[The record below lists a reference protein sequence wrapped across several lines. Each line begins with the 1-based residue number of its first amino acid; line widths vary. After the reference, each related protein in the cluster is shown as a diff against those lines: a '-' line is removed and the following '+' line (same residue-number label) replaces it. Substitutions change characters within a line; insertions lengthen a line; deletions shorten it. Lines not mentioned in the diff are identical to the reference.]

1 MGTNS
6 MHVAKTG
13 LNAQQRRMQVI
24 ANNLANVNT
33 TGFKRERV
41 NFETIKIFG
50 KVKVGDDL
58 DKKDL
63 NRILKD
69 LYETNFFENV
79 NLSFKDS
86 ILTIDLKENPIIQ
99 NLIIKGVENKSL
111 KEKLTETISL
121 KEKNPYVESVIKSNL
136 NDLKN
141 ILQEVGFYF
150 SKVEILQK
158 ENINNTID
166 LIIDVDLGK
175 KAFVNKIIF
184 LGDKKFKKRKLLNV
198 ITSEEDKFWKFI
210 SSKRLLNKQRIELD
224 KRLLLNFYKNQGYY
238 NVSIL
243 DETVQYDDN
252 QNFNIVFN
260 IESGPKF
267 YFGKFN
273 IDLPSDF
280 DKKYFD
286 KIEKKLNKF
295 SGDKYSLKVVEKML
309 SEIEKIASNKQYEF
323 VNANIGEIISG
334 NNINVTISLL
344 NDEPNIFVSKINIFG
359 NNVTIEDVIR
369 NEFII
374 DEGDPFNKILFQ
386 KSINNIKS
394 TNIFKTVE
402 AQLVDTDNELEKT
415 IDITVEEKP
424 TGQIS
429 AGAGIGTSGASTSFG
444 IQENNFLGKGII
456 LDSNL
461 SLSEETI
468 KGLFSYTKPKF
479 RNTDRDLI
487 LTVESQE
494 TDRLESFGYKTAES
508 GFLIGTRFEQLED
521 FYIKPQFSL
530 YYETLDTASTAS
542 DLLKKQEGDYLDAL
556 FSYSLQLDRRDQS
569 YQPTDGYLSTFYQSL
584 PLNVE
589 DNQTVVNSYE
599 IKNYYEY
606 FDDLIASISVFTKA
620 ANSLGED
627 DVRISDRLYLP
638 SRKLRGFQSGK
649 VGPID
654 GGDFVGGNYLA
665 SFNAASE
672 IPVFESLESIDFSVF
687 YDAACVWGVDYNSQ
701 LNDSSALRSA
711 VGLGIDWYTPIGP
724 LSFSFT
730 QPLSKKTTDKTET
743 FRFNLGTTF

>member
-1 MGTNS
+1 MKNKLAIILILLLCS
-6 MHVAKTG
+6 SYSFAEIVKKIKITG
-13 LNAQQRRMQVI
+13 ND
-24 ANNLANVNT
+24 
-33 TGFKRERV
+33 RV
-41 NFETIKIFG
+41 NSETIKVFG
-50 KVKVGDDL
+50 GVALNDDL
-58 DKKDL
+58 DTDDL
-63 NRILKD
+63 NNILKK

-79 NLSFKDS
+79 NLTLNNS
-86 ILTIDLKENPIIQ
+86 ILKITVVENAIVQ
-99 NLIIKGVENKSL
+99 NLIIRGIDNDNL
-111 KEKLTETISL
+111 KRDISETISI
-121 KEKNPYVESVIKSNL
+121 KEKNPYIENKVR
-136 NDLKN
+136 NDLNNVKN
-141 ILQEVGFYF
+141 FLQEVGFYF
-150 SKVEILQK
+150 SSVDILK
-158 ENINNTID
+158 KDNSNNTID
-166 LIIDVDLGK
+166 LIFEIDLGD
-175 KAFVNKIIF
+175 KAYINEIVF

-198 ITSEEDKFWKFI
+198 ITSEENKFWKFI
-210 SSKRLLNKQRIELD
+210 SNKKLLNKQRIELD
-224 KRLLLNFYKNQGYY
+224 KRLLVSFYKNQGYY

-243 DETVQYDDN
+243 DETVQFDD
-252 QNFNIVFN
+252 QKNFKIVFN
-260 IESGPKF
+260 IDSGKKF
-267 YFGKFN
+267 YFGNFN
-273 IDLPSDF
+273 INLPKDF
-280 DKKYFD
+280 EKSYFD

-295 SGDKYSLKVVEKML
+295 SGEKYSFKIIEKML
-309 SEIEKIASNKQYEF
+309 TQIEKIASNKQYEF
-323 VNANIGEIISG
+323 VNADIDEKI
-334 NNINVTISLL
+334 NNDKIDITIKLL
-344 NDEPNIFVSKINIFG
+344 NDEPNIYVKKINIFG

-402 AQLVDTDNELEKT
+402 AQLVDTDNKLEKT

-424 TGQIS
+424 TGAIS
-429 AGAGIGTSGASTSFG
+429 AGAGVGTSGASTSFG

-479 RNTDRDLI
+479 NNTDRDLI

-542 DLLKKQEGDYLDAL
+542 SLLKKQEGDYLDAL

-606 FDDLIASISVFTKA
+606 FDDLIASFSVFTKA

-672 IPVFESLESIDFSVF
+672 IPVFESLESIDFSIF
-687 YDAACVWGVDYNSQ
+687 YDAANVWGVDYNSK

>member
-1 MGTNS
+1 MIFRIMKNKL
-6 MHVAKTG
+6 A
-13 LNAQQRRMQVI
+13 VI
-24 ANNLANVNT
+24 IIFLFCSTYSFAEIVKKIEIVGN
-33 TGFKRERV
+33 ERV
-41 NFETIKIFG
+41 NSETIRIFG
-50 KVKVGDDL
+50 GIELNDNLNTDDL
-58 DKKDL
+58 NK
-63 NRILKD
+63 ILKK

-79 NLSFKDS
+79 NLTLNNS
-86 ILTIDLKENPIIQ
+86 ILRIRVVENAIVQ
-99 NLIIKGVENKSL
+99 NLIIKGIDNDNL
-111 KEKLTETISL
+111 KKDISEIIII
-121 KEKNPYVESVIKSNL
+121 KEKNPYLENKIK
-136 NDLKN
+136 NDLNNVKN
-141 ILQEVGFYF
+141 FLQEVGFYF
-150 SKVEILQK
+150 ASVDVLKK
-158 ENINNTID
+158 NNSNNTID
-166 LIIDVDLGK
+166 LIFEIDLGD
-175 KAFVNKIIF
+175 KAYINEIVF

-198 ITSEEDKFWKFI
+198 ITSEENRFWKFI
-210 SSKRLLNKQRIELD
+210 SNKRLLNKQRIELD
-224 KRLLLNFYKNQGYY
+224 KRLLVSFYKNQGYY

-243 DETVQYDDN
+243 DETVQFDN
-252 QNFNIVFN
+252 EQNFKIVFN
-260 IESGPKF
+260 IDSGKKF
-267 YFGKFN
+267 FFGNFN
-273 IDLPSDF
+273 IDLPEDF
-280 DKKYFD
+280 EKSYFE
-286 KIEKKLNKF
+286 KISKKLNKF
-295 SGDKYSLKVVEKML
+295 SGEKYSFKIIEKML
-309 SEIEKIASNKQYEF
+309 TQIEKIASSKQYEF
-323 VNANIGEIISG
+323 VNADIEEKINDDKINI
-334 NNINVTISLL
+334 TIKLL
-344 NDEPNIFVSKINIFG
+344 NDEPNIYVKKINIFG

-369 NEFII
+369 NELII

-394 TNIFKTVE
+394 TNIFKTVD
-402 AQLVDTDNELEKT
+402 AQLVNTDNELEKT

-687 YDAACVWGVDYNSQ
+687 YDAANVWGVDYNSQ

>member
-1 MGTNS
+1 MIFRIIKN
-6 MHVAKTG
+6 K
-13 LNAQQRRMQVI
+13 LVI
-24 ANNLANVNT
+24 FFIFMLCSSYSFAEIVKKIEIEGN
-33 TGFKRERV
+33 ERV
-41 NFETIKIFG
+41 NSETIKIFG
-50 KVKVGDDL
+50 GVKLNDNLNTDDL
-58 DKKDL
+58 NKVLKK
-63 NRILKD
+63 

-79 NLSFKDS
+79 NITLNNS
-86 ILTIDLKENPIIQ
+86 ILSIRVVENPIVQ
-99 NLIIKGVENKSL
+99 NLIIKGIDNDNL
-111 KEKLTETISL
+111 KKKISETITI
-121 KEKNPYVESVIKSNL
+121 KEKNPYLENKIK
-136 NDLKN
+136 NDLNNVKN
-141 ILQEVGFYF
+141 FLQEVGFYF
-150 SKVEILQK
+150 SSVDILK
-158 ENINNTID
+158 KDNSNNTID
-166 LIIDVDLGK
+166 LIFEIDLGD
-175 KAFVNKIIF
+175 KAYINEIVF

-198 ITSEEDKFWKFI
+198 ITSEENRFWKFI
-210 SSKRLLNKQRIELD
+210 SNKKLLNKQRIELD
-224 KRLLLNFYKNQGYY
+224 KRLLVSFYKNQGYY

-243 DETVQYDDN
+243 DETVQFDDK
-252 QNFNIVFN
+252 QNFKIVFN
-260 IESGPKF
+260 IDSGKKF
-267 YFGKFN
+267 FFGNFN
-273 IDLPSDF
+273 IDLPEDF
-280 DKKYFD
+280 EKSYFE
-286 KIEKKLNKF
+286 KISKKLNKF
-295 SGDKYSLKVVEKML
+295 SGEKYSFKIIEKML
-309 SEIEKIASNKQYEF
+309 TQIEKIASNKQYEF
-323 VNANIGEIISG
+323 VNADINEKINDDKIDITIKLLNDEPKIYVKKINISG
-334 NNINVTISLL
+334 NNI
-344 NDEPNIFVSKINIFG
+344 
-359 NNVTIEDVIR
+359 TIEDVIR

-394 TNIFKTVE
+394 TNIFKNVD
-402 AQLVDTDNELEKT
+402 AQLQDTDNEFEKT
-415 IDITVEEKP
+415 IDITVDEKP

-429 AGAGIGTSGASTSFG
+429 AGAGVGTSGASTSFG

-479 RNTDRDLI
+479 KNTDRDLI
-487 LTVESQE
+487 LTIESQE

-521 FYIKPQFSL
+521 FYIKPEFSF

-542 DLLKKQEGDYLDAL
+542 SLLKKQEGDYLDAL

-606 FDDLIASISVFTKA
+606 FDDLVASISVFTKA

-627 DVRISDRLYLP
+627 DVRVSDRLYLP
-638 SRKLRGFQSGK
+638 SRKLRGFQAGK

-672 IPVFESLESIDFSVF
+672 IPLLESLESIDFSVF
-687 YDAACVWGVDYNSQ
+687 YDAANVWGVDYNSQ

>member
-1 MGTNS
+1 MKNKL
-6 MHVAKTG
+6 A
-13 LNAQQRRMQVI
+13 VI
-24 ANNLANVNT
+24 IIFLLCSSYSFAEIVNKIEIV
-33 TGFKRERV
+33 GNERV
-41 NFETIKIFG
+41 NSETIRIFG
-50 KVKVGDDL
+50 GIELNDNLNTDDL
-58 DKKDL
+58 NK
-63 NRILKD
+63 ILKK

-79 NLSFKDS
+79 NLTLNNS
-86 ILTIDLKENPIIQ
+86 ILRIRVVENAIVQ
-99 NLIIKGVENKSL
+99 NLIIKGIDNDNL
-111 KEKLTETISL
+111 KKDISEIIII
-121 KEKNPYVESVIKSNL
+121 KEKNPYLENKIK
-136 NDLKN
+136 NDLNNVKN
-141 ILQEVGFYF
+141 FLQEVGFYF
-150 SKVEILQK
+150 SSVDILK
-158 ENINNTID
+158 KDNSNNTID
-166 LIIDVDLGK
+166 LIFEIDLGD
-175 KAFVNKIIF
+175 KAYINEIVF

-198 ITSEEDKFWKFI
+198 ITSEENRFWKFI
-210 SSKRLLNKQRIELD
+210 SNKRLLNKQRIELD
-224 KRLLLNFYKNQGYY
+224 KRLLVSFYKNQGYY

-243 DETVQYDDN
+243 DETVQFDN
-252 QNFNIVFN
+252 EQNFKIVFN
-260 IESGPKF
+260 IDSGKKF
-267 YFGKFN
+267 FFGNFN
-273 IDLPSDF
+273 IDLPEDF
-280 DKKYFD
+280 EKSYFE
-286 KIEKKLNKF
+286 KISKKLNKF
-295 SGDKYSLKVVEKML
+295 SGEKYSFKIIEKML
-309 SEIEKIASNKQYEF
+309 TQIEKIASSKQYEF
-323 VNANIGEIISG
+323 VNADIEEKINDDKINI
-334 NNINVTISLL
+334 TIKLL
-344 NDEPNIFVSKINIFG
+344 NDEPNIYVKKINIFG

-369 NEFII
+369 NELII

-394 TNIFKTVE
+394 TNIFKTVD
-402 AQLVDTDNELEKT
+402 AQLVNTDNELEKT

-687 YDAACVWGVDYNSQ
+687 YDAANVWGVDYNSQ

>member
-1 MGTNS
+1 M
-6 MHVAKTG
+6 
-13 LNAQQRRMQVI
+13 
-24 ANNLANVNT
+24 
-33 TGFKRERV
+33 
-41 NFETIKIFG
+41 
-50 KVKVGDDL
+50 
-58 DKKDL
+58 
-63 NRILKD
+63 
-69 LYETNFFENV
+69 
-79 NLSFKDS
+79 
-86 ILTIDLKENPIIQ
+86 LTQ
-99 NLIIKGVENKSL
+99 
-111 KEKLTETISL
+111 
-121 KEKNPYVESVIKSNL
+121 
-136 NDLKN
+136 
-141 ILQEVGFYF
+141 
-150 SKVEILQK
+150 
-158 ENINNTID
+158 
-166 LIIDVDLGK
+166 
-175 KAFVNKIIF
+175 
-184 LGDKKFKKRKLLNV
+184 
-198 ITSEEDKFWKFI
+198 
-210 SSKRLLNKQRIELD
+210 
-224 KRLLLNFYKNQGYY
+224 
-238 NVSIL
+238 
-243 DETVQYDDN
+243 
-252 QNFNIVFN
+252 
-260 IESGPKF
+260 
-267 YFGKFN
+267 
-273 IDLPSDF
+273 
-280 DKKYFD
+280 
-286 KIEKKLNKF
+286 
-295 SGDKYSLKVVEKML
+295 
-309 SEIEKIASNKQYEF
+309 IEKIASNKQYEF
-323 VNANIGEIISG
+323 VNADIDEKISDDKINI
-334 NNINVTISLL
+334 TIRLL
-344 NDEPNIFVSKINIFG
+344 NDEPNIFVKKINIFG

-394 TNIFKTVE
+394 TNIFKTVN

-444 IQENNFLGKGII
+444 VQENNFLGKGII

-461 SLSEETI
+461 SLSEETV

-479 RNTDRDLI
+479 KNTDRDFI

-521 FYIKPQFSL
+521 FYIKPQFSV

-542 DLLKKQEGDYLDAL
+542 SLLKKQEGDYLDAL

-569 YQPTDGYLSTFYQSL
+569 YQPKDGYLSTFYQSL
-584 PLNVE
+584 PLNLE

-606 FDDLIASISVFTKA
+606 FDDLVASISVFTKA
-620 ANSLGED
+620 ANSLGDD

-638 SRKLRGFQSGK
+638 SRKLRGFQAGK

-672 IPVFESLESIDFSVF
+672 IPVFESLETIDFSVF
-687 YDAACVWGVDYNSQ
+687 YDAANVWGVDYNSQ

>member
-1 MGTNS
+1 MIFRIIKNKLITILIFLLFSSYSFAEIVKKIEIEGN
-6 MHVAKTG
+6 
-13 LNAQQRRMQVI
+13 
-24 ANNLANVNT
+24 
-33 TGFKRERV
+33 ERV
-41 NFETIKIFG
+41 NSETIKIFG
-50 KVKVGDDL
+50 GIAVNDDL
-58 DKKDL
+58 NTDDL
-63 NRILKD
+63 NDILKK

-79 NLSFKDS
+79 NLTLIDS
-86 ILTIDLKENPIIQ
+86 ILRIKVIENAIIQ
-99 NLIIKGVENKSL
+99 NLIIKGIDNESL
-111 KEKLTETISL
+111 KKKISETISV
-121 KEKNPYVESVIKSNL
+121 KEKNPYIENVVKSDLSNIKNF
-136 NDLKN
+136 
-141 ILQEVGFYF
+141 LQEVGFYF
-150 SKVEILQK
+150 SSVDILK
-158 ENINNTID
+158 KDNSNNTID
-166 LIIDVDLGK
+166 LIFEIDLGD
-175 KAFVNKIIF
+175 KAYINEIVF

-198 ITSEEDKFWKFI
+198 ITSEENKFWKFI
-210 SSKRLLNKQRIELD
+210 SSKKLLNKQRIELD
-224 KRLLLNFYKNQGYY
+224 KRLLINFYKNQGYY
-238 NVSIL
+238 NVTIL
-243 DETVQYDDN
+243 DETVQFDDE
-252 QNFNIVFN
+252 QNFKIVFN
-260 IESGPKF
+260 IDSGKKF
-267 YFGKFN
+267 YFGNFN
-273 IDLPSDF
+273 IDLPEDF
-280 DKKYFD
+280 EKNYFE
-286 KIEKKLNKF
+286 KIKKKLNKF
-295 SGDKYSLKVVEKML
+295 SGEKYSFKIIEKML
-309 SEIEKIASNKQYEF
+309 TQIEKIANNKQYEF
-323 VNANIGEIISG
+323 VNADIDEK
-334 NNINVTISLL
+334 INDNKIDITIKLL
-344 NDEPNIFVSKINIFG
+344 NNEPNIYVKKINIFG

-369 NEFII
+369 NELII

-394 TNIFKTVE
+394 TNIFKTVD
-402 AQLVDTDNELEKT
+402 AQLIDTDNESEKT
-415 IDITVEEKP
+415 INITVEEKP

-479 RNTDRDLI
+479 KNTDRDLI

-542 DLLKKQEGDYLDAL
+542 SLLKKQEGDYLDAL
-556 FSYSLQLDRRDQS
+556 FSYSLQLDRRDQK
-569 YQPTDGYLSTFYQSL
+569 YQPTYGYLSTFYQSL

-606 FDDLIASISVFTKA
+606 FDDLVASISVFTKA

-627 DVRISDRLYLP
+627 DVRVSDRLYLP
-638 SRKLRGFQSGK
+638 SRKLRGFEAGK

-672 IPVFESLESIDFSVF
+672 IPVFESLESMDFSVF
-687 YDAACVWGVDYNSQ
+687 YDAANVWGVDYNSQ

-724 LSFSFT
+724 MSFSFT

-743 FRFNLGTTF
+743 FRFSLGTTF